1 MTLQPNDRRLDELI
15 RRAIGRDSVPFDFR
29 RWRKRHQA
37 QVERFKAQKAS
48 EKASYPAEAR
58 ILQSVLRHRTARLAI
73 AALFLLVAVIAVTH
87 LATSFDAVAPVYAVT
102 DVPEVLARAVTLH
115 ASGWCYFPGHT
126 MPDGSPIP
134 PVPIE
139 LWADLVN
146 GRDRQSTASLTSGK
160 EFVDIRVGEVIRD
173 SQYLLRLDHTEK
185 TASFYRSARPD
196 QAEQRS
202 AIADRWVRLLLG
214 DFADFASSVKIGEEE
229 VDGQRCEVWEWE
241 RMHQVSGSGQR
252 TRFWFSPA
260 TGQMRRVQSWMKW
273 NHTDWRLTEE
283 YARIELD
290 LPIPEAVFAMAVPAG
305 YEAMSTKETPASS
318 ASHAPSAGGY
328 ADDKCNLSHGVAP
341 SFTLR
346 DGSVIWGWWSIDE
359 MSQVPREACFADLE
373 FGGPLP
379 KLPIEFHA
387 LVPGGRSSQV
397 IYRGYHLAYTCKSYV
412 DKGQILTE
420 WALYVPDGTPPESV
434 EEFDYDA
441 RYVFNL
447 DHTPRLQIGLPVP
460 YGRPIETAEDFDRWV
475 LAAIAET
482 SDGDGFPEQ
491 LTFDRVIQLAEHVR
505 QSQTAQDVQ
514 GQP

>member
-1 MTLQPNDRRLDELI
+1 MKLGPNDIQLEDLI
-15 RRAIGRDSVPFDFR
+15 HRAIGRDGVPFDFQQ
-29 RWRKRHQA
+29 WEQ
-37 QVERFKAQKAS
+37 
-48 EKASYPAEAR
+48 
-58 ILQSVLRHRTARLAI
+58 RHRTRVEQFRARTASKEISCPDKAGILDLILGSCAVKLAV
-73 AALFLLVAVIAVTH
+73 AVVFLLATLVAFCYLVV
-87 LATSFDAVAPVYAVT
+87 SFDAAAPVYAVT

-115 ASGWCYFPGHT
+115 ASGWRYFPGHT

-146 GRDRQSTASLTSGK
+146 RRDRQSTASLTSGK

-202 AIADRWVRLLLG
+202 ETADRWVRLLLG
-214 DFADFASSVKIGEEE
+214 DFTDLASSVKIGEEE
-229 VDGQRCEVWEWE
+229 VDGQWCEVWEWE
-241 RMHQVSGSGQR
+241 RMHQVSGAGQR

-283 YARIELD
+283 YTRIELD
-290 LPIPEAVFAMAVPAG
+290 LPIPEAVFAVEVPAG
-305 YEAMSTKETPASS
+305 YEATNTKETPASS
-318 ASHAPSAGGY
+318 ASHAPSVGGY
-328 ADDKCNLSHGVAP
+328 ADDKCSLSHGVAP

-359 MSQVPREACFADLE
+359 MSQVPREAYFADLT

-379 KLPIEFHA
+379 KLPIEFDA
-387 LVPGGRSSQV
+387 LVPGGRPSQV
-397 IYRGYHLAYTCKSYV
+397 VYRGYHLTHTCKSYV

-420 WALYVPDGTPPESV
+420 WALYVPEGSPPDSV
-434 EEFDYDA
+434 EEYDYDA
-441 RYVFNL
+441 QYVFNL

-460 YGRPIETAEDFDRWV
+460 YGRCIRTAEDFDRWV

-505 QSQTAQDVQ
+505 QSQTTRDVQ